1 MKRTVPLFIT
11 AIAGIIM
18 IVAYFI
24 PPTQSWGEE
33 VAVWFDILAA
43 IAFVLGGGNL
53 LKIQL
58 RKMSDRS
65 PGWGYAAVTASA
77 FLITLIVGL
86 GKVGVPPMDT
96 YPDYSWS
103 GDFNAEGS
111 AFWWLYEFGFRPLQA
126 TMFAMLAFY
135 VASAAFRAFR
145 AKNLEASLLLG
156 TAFIILLGRTYAGVW
171 LTQWIGENPDSWW
184 RHLRLENVADNIR
197 DLFTTTGTRAIMIG
211 VALGIASTSL
221 KIILGIDRSYLGAR
235 D

>member
-1 MKRTVPLFIT
+1 MKRTAPLLIT
-11 AIAGIIM
+11 SIAGIIM
-18 IVAYFI
+18 ILAYFI
-24 PPTQSWGEE
+24 PPAQDWGEE

-58 RKMSDRS
+58 KKMSDRS
-65 PGWGYAAVTASA
+65 PGWGYAAVTAVS
-77 FLITLIVGL
+77 FLFMLIVGL
-86 GKVGVPPMDT
+86 GKVGVPPS
-96 YPDYSWS
+96 PEFANYSWS
-103 GDFNAEGS
+103 GSYNDRGM
-111 AFWWLYEFGFRPLQA
+111 FWWMYEFTMKPLQA

-145 AKNLEASLLLG
+145 AKNLEATLLLG

-171 LTQWIGENPDSWW
+171 LTGFIPDDPNSWL
-184 RHLRLENVADNIR
+184 RNLRLEYVADNIR

-221 KIILGIDRSYLGAR
+221 KIILGIDRSYLGSK

>member
-11 AIAGIIM
+11 SIAGIIM
-18 IVAYFI
+18 VLAYFI
-24 PPTQSWGEE
+24 PPAQDWGED

-43 IAFVLGGGNL
+43 IAFILGGGNL
-53 LKIQL
+53 LKVNL
-58 RKMSDRS
+58 KKVSDRS
-65 PGWGYAAVTASA
+65 AGWGYAVVVVVA
-77 FLITLIVGL
+77 FLLTLSAGL
-86 GKVGVPPMDT
+86 LKIGSPPMDQ
-96 YPDYSWS
+96 YPDYAWS
-103 GDFNAEGS
+103 GEFNAEGS
-111 AFWWLYEFGFRPLQA
+111 LFWWLYEFAMKPLQA

-145 AKNLEASLLLG
+145 AKNLEATLLLG

-171 LTQWIGENPDSWW
+171 LTDFIPDDPNSWF
-184 RHLRLENVADNIR
+184 RNLRLEHLADNIR

-221 KIILGIDRSYLGAR
+221 KIILGIDRSYLGSK

>member
-11 AIAGIIM
+11 SVAGIIM
-18 IVAYFI
+18 VLAYFI
-24 PPTQSWGEE
+24 PPAQDWGED

-58 RKMSDRS
+58 KKMSDRA
-65 PGWGYAAVTASA
+65 PGWGYAAVTAIS
-77 FLITLIVGL
+77 FIIMLGVGL
-86 GKVGVPPMDT
+86 AKTGVPPSAEFPN
-96 YPDYSWS
+96 YAWS
-103 GDFNAEGS
+103 GAYNEGG
-111 AFWWLYEFGFRPLQA
+111 AFWWLYESTMKPLQA

-145 AKNLEASLLLG
+145 AKNVEATLLLG

-171 LTQWIGENPDSWW
+171 LTHFISDEPDSWW
-184 RHLRLENVADNIR
+184 RNLRLENLSDNIR
-197 DLFTTTGTRAIMIG
+197 DLFTTTGTRALMIG

-221 KIILGIDRSYLGAR
+221 KIILGIDRSYLGSK

>member
-1 MKRTVPLFIT
+1 MKRTVPLVIT
-11 AIAGIIM
+11 STAGIIM
-18 IVAYFI
+18 ILAYFI
-24 PPTQSWGEE
+24 PPTQEWGED

-43 IAFVLGGGNL
+43 IAFILGGGNL

-58 RKMSDRS
+58 KKMSDRA
-65 PGWGYAAVTASA
+65 PGWGYAAVTAVA
-77 FLITLIVGL
+77 FLVTLGVGL
-86 GKVGVPPMDT
+86 LKIGVPPST
-96 YPDYSWS
+96 EFPDYAWS
-103 GDFNAEGS
+103 GAYNEQG
-111 AFWWLYEFGFRPLQA
+111 AFSWLYEYAMKPLQA

-171 LTQWIGENPDSWW
+171 LTQWITENPDSWW
-184 RHLRLENVADNIR
+184 RHLRLENIADNIR

-221 KIILGIDRSYLGAR
+221 KIILGVDRSYLGAR

>member
-11 AIAGIIM
+11 TIAGIIM
-18 IVAYFI
+18 ILAYFI
-24 PPTQSWGEE
+24 PPTQEWGED

-43 IAFVLGGGNL
+43 IAFILGGGNL

-58 RKMSDRS
+58 KKMSDQS
-65 PGWGYAAVTASA
+65 PGWGYAAVTAVA
-77 FLITLIVGL
+77 FLLTLIAGL
-86 GKVGVPPMDT
+86 VKIGVPPST
-96 YPDYSWS
+96 EFPDSSWS
-103 GDFNAEGS
+103 GTYNEYGL
-111 AFWWLYEFGFRPLQA
+111 FWWLYEFAMKPLQA

-145 AKNLEASLLLG
+145 AKNLEATLLLG

-171 LTQWIGENPDSWW
+171 LTNWITDDPQSWW
-184 RHLRLENVADNIR
+184 RNLRLEHVADNIR

-221 KIILGIDRSYLGAR
+221 KIILGVDRSYLGAK

>member
-11 AIAGIIM
+11 TIAGIIM
-18 IVAYFI
+18 ILSYFI
-24 PPTQSWGEE
+24 PPAQEWGED

-43 IAFVLGGGNL
+43 IAFILGGGNL
-53 LKIQL
+53 LKINL
-58 RKMSDRS
+58 KKVSDRV
-65 PGWGYAAVTASA
+65 PGWGYAAVVVVS
-77 FLITLIVGL
+77 FLVTLIAGL
-86 GKVGVPPMDT
+86 GKIDVPPMT
-96 YPDYSWS
+96 QFPTYSWS
-103 GDFNAEGS
+103 GEFNSEGS
-111 AFWWLYEFGFRPLQA
+111 VFWYTYEFAMKPLQA

-145 AKNLEASLLLG
+145 AKNLEATLLLG

-171 LTQWIGENPDSWW
+171 LTQWIPDDGSWW
-184 RHLRLENVADNIR
+184 SNLRLENLADNIR

-221 KIILGIDRSYLGAR
+221 KIILGIDRSYLGSK

>member
-1 MKRTVPLFIT
+1 MKRTVPLLIT
-11 AIAGIIM
+11 SIAGIIM

-24 PPTQSWGEE
+24 PPFQEWGED

-43 IAFVLGGGNL
+43 IAFILGGGNL
-53 LKIQL
+53 LKINL
-58 RKMSDRS
+58 KKMSDRAA
-65 PGWGYAAVTASA
+65 GWGYAAVVVVA
-77 FLITLIVGL
+77 FLLTLIVGL
-86 GKVGVPPMDT
+86 AKVNVPPSAEF
-96 YPDYSWS
+96 PNFAWS
-103 GDFNAEGS
+103 GEYNAEGGL
-111 AFWWLYEFGFRPLQA
+111 FWWLYEFAMKPLQS

-145 AKNLEASLLLG
+145 AKNLEATLLLG

-171 LTQWIGENPDSWW
+171 ITDSIPDEPTSWF
-184 RHLRLENVADNIR
+184 RNLRLEHLADNIR

-221 KIILGIDRSYLGAR
+221 KIILGVDRSYLGSK

>member
-1 MKRTVPLFIT
+1 MKRTAPLLIT
-11 AIAGIIM
+11 SIAGIIM
-18 IVAYFI
+18 VLAYFI
-24 PPTQSWGEE
+24 PPAKNWGEE

-58 RKMSDRS
+58 KKMSDQS
-65 PGWGYAAVTASA
+65 PGWGYAAVTAIA
-77 FLITLIVGL
+77 FVLTLVVGL
-86 GKVGVPPMDT
+86 GKVGVPPSLEFPN
-96 YPDYSWS
+96 YGWS
-103 GDFNAEGS
+103 GSYNQQGGM
-111 AFWWLYEFGFRPLQA
+111 FWWLYEFAMKPLQA

-145 AKNLEASLLLG
+145 AKNMEASLLLG

-171 LTQWIGENPDSWW
+171 LTDGISDEPSSWW
-184 RHLRLENVADNIR
+184 RNLRLENVSDSIR
-197 DLFTTTGTRAIMIG
+197 GLFTTTGTRAIMIG

-221 KIILGIDRSYLGAR
+221 KIILGVDRSYLGSK